1 MTCRDGVTPQAAKGL
16 LTMIR
21 ARTLLI
27 GVLGYSLLLT
37 SAAVP
42 AHGQEIDD
50 SFAIAYGDTVSDG
63 VPGPGAGNIEVGGAV
78 DAYSFEAES
87 GDVAIFDVLA
97 GATTTF
103 RWRLESPT
111 GALLFDAAYVDRS
124 EALTETG
131 TYVLSVYGLTATSTG
146 TYSFRPLLTPPPQHF
161 TIAFG
166 DTVSD
171 GVPQPGAGNIE
182 VPGAVDTYVIDAIAG
197 QVAIFDALSG
207 PTSGLRWSL
216 ETPSG
221 DVLFDLIYA
230 DRNVELPETGTY
242 TLKVRGLT
250 VTGVGRYSFRPLLTP
265 QAEEFIIAFGD
276 TVSDGVPQPGAGNI
290 EGPGAVDS
298 YLFHGTA
305 GQAAIFD
312 AITAPTSGL
321 RWNLHA
327 PDRTQLFDAAYT
339 DQEVTLPQT
348 GTYTLEVR
356 GLTVTSFGAYS
367 FQLREAPQ
375 NTDPVALDDEAETDY
390 GVAVTV
396 DVLANDSDPDGDELI
411 LDAVSQ
417 PANGTAVVVGALI
430 TYTPDEGSWGV
441 DSFTYTISDGRGGT
455 AQATVTITVREP
467 ANTPPTIEDIED
479 RQNTVGDVVTL
490 QVVATDPDGD
500 VLGYA
505 ADGLPPGLGIDP
517 DTGEITGTIEDQ
529 ADAASPYTV
538 EVTVTD
544 PGEATATVNFH
555 WVVLPATTGP
565 VAVRID
571 ILLPCLLINGF
582 GVIPVV
588 IYGNDE
594 VDAGQIDL
602 ATISLEGMFVQ
613 RVLFR
618 YLAVVHDFNGDGYDD
633 VLVMIDEVAGSIPSG
648 ATTASLTGQLKDGTE
663 IEGVDEICI
672 LPPTS

>member
-1 MTCRDGVTPQAAKGL
+1 
-16 LTMIR
+16 MIR

-27 GVLGYSLLLT
+27 AVLGYSLLL
-37 SAAVP
+37 AGAGVP
-42 AHGQEIDD
+42 AHAQEIDD
-50 SFAIAYGDTVSDG
+50 SFEIAYGDTVSDG

-78 DAYSFEAES
+78 DSYSFEAES

-124 EALTETG
+124 EELTETG
-131 TYVLSVYGLTATSTG
+131 TYVLTVYGLTATSTG
-146 TYSFRPLLTPPPQHF
+146 TYSLRLLLTPPPQQFTIGFGDTVSDGVPEPGAGNIEVPGAVDTYLFGATAGQVAIFDALSGPTSGLRWSLETPTGDVLFDLIYADRNVDLPETGTYTLRVRGLTVAGVGRYSFRPLLTPQTEEF

-182 VPGAVDTYVIDAIAG
+182 VPGAVDTY
-197 QVAIFDALSG
+197 
-207 PTSGLRWSL
+207 
-216 ETPSG
+216 
-221 DVLFDLIYA
+221 LFA
-230 DRNVELPETGTY
+230 
-242 TLKVRGLT
+242 
-250 VTGVGRYSFRPLLTP
+250 
-265 QAEEFIIAFGD
+265 
-276 TVSDGVPQPGAGNI
+276 
-290 EGPGAVDS
+290 
-298 YLFHGTA
+298 GTA
-305 GQAAIFD
+305 GQAAMFD

-321 RWNLHA
+321 RWSLHA
-327 PDRTQLFDAAYT
+327 PDGTQLFDTGYT
-339 DQEVTLPQT
+339 DQDVTLPQT
-348 GTYTLEVR
+348 GTYTLQVR
-356 GLTVTSFGAYS
+356 GLAVTSFGAYS

-375 NTDPVALDDEAETDY
+375 NTDPVALDDAAETDD

-417 PANGTAVVVGALI
+417 PANGTAVIAGASI

-455 AQATVTITVREP
+455 AQATVTVTVREP
-467 ANTPPTIEDIED
+467 ANTPPTVEEIED
-479 RQNTVGDVVTL
+479 QTNTVGDVVTL

-500 VLGYA
+500 ALNYA
-505 ADGLPPGLGIDP
+505 ANGLPPGLGIDP

-544 PGEATATVNFH
+544 PGGATATLNLQ
-555 WVVLPATTGP
+555 WVVLPATAGP
-565 VAVRID
+565 VALQID
-571 ILLPCLLINGF
+571 IVLPCLLINDF

-594 VDAGQIDL
+594 VDGGQIDL
-602 ATISLEGMFVQ
+602 ATISLEGMSVQ

-633 VLVMIDEVAGSIPSG
+633 VLVMIDEEAGSIPSG

-663 IEGVDEICI
+663 IEGVDEICT
-672 LPPTS
+672 LPPG